1 MWKLTQSYLIG
12 QITFMSDVKHIRLSK
27 SCVGEEEKSALAR
40 VIDAGYLGMGQEV
53 QLFESELK
61 AYMGTDLDIVCV
73 STGTAALH
81 LALAC
86 LDIGS
91 GDEVL
96 VPSITYVAS
105 FQAISATGATPVACD
120 VDEATGF
127 IDLADA
133 RRRITSN
140 TRAIMPVHYASDS
153 QNMGALY
160 EFAKNFQ
167 LRVIEDA
174 AHSFGCKRD
183 GSLIG
188 CTGDVICFSFDGIK
202 NITSGEGGAV
212 VTSDSKLSQRIKDAR
227 LLAVEKDTEKRY
239 KGERSWDLDV
249 RHQGFR
255 YHMSNLMAA
264 IGREQLKKVDT
275 FSSHRRVCAS
285 RYLENLKNI
294 SGLVFLDLD
303 YKNIVPHIFPVRVTN
318 GRRDKLIE
326 VLRADNIECGIH
338 YMPNH
343 LLKFFSIKYALP
355 KAEKLGLELLS
366 LPLHAGL
373 TEGEQDVVID
383 KVKSFFRSII

>member
-1 MWKLTQSYLIG
+1 VST
-12 QITFMSDVKHIRLSK
+12 IRLSK
-27 SCVGEEEKSALAR
+27 SLVGDEEKSALAR
-40 VIDAGYLGMGQEV
+40 VIDDGYLGMGQEV
-53 QLFESELK
+53 QHFERELR
-61 AYMGTDLDIVCV
+61 AYIGTELDVVCV

-86 LDIGS
+86 LDIGP

-105 FQAISATGATPVACD
+105 FQAISATGAAPVACD
-120 VDEATGF
+120 VDGVSGF
-127 IDLADA
+127 IDLVDA
-133 RRRITSN
+133 KRRLTPK
-140 TRAIMPVHYASDS
+140 TKAIMPVHYASDS
-153 QNMGALY
+153 QNMGKLY
-160 EFAKNFQ
+160 EFAKIHH

-174 AHSFGCKRD
+174 AHAFGCKRD

-188 CTGDVICFSFDGIK
+188 CVGDVICFSFDGIK

-212 VTSDSKLSQRIKDAR
+212 VTSDVKLSQRIKDAR

-264 IGREQLKKVDT
+264 IGREQLKKLDV
-275 FSSHRRVCAS
+275 FSSHRKVCAS
-285 RYLENLKNI
+285 RYLEKLKDI

-303 YKNIVPHIFPVRVTN
+303 YQNIVPHIFPVRVTD
-318 GRRDKLIE
+318 GRRDRLME
-326 VLRADNIECGIH
+326 ALRADNIECGIH

-343 LLKFFSIKYALP
+343 LLKFFSTDYRLP
-355 KAEKLGLELLS
+355 NAEKLGLELLS

-373 TEGEQDVVID
+373 TIEDQDIVI
-383 KVKSFFRSII
+383 VKMKNFFSHQ

>member
-1 MWKLTQSYLIG
+1 
-12 QITFMSDVKHIRLSK
+12 MSTIRLSK
-27 SCVGEEEKSALAR
+27 SVVGEEEKSALAR

-53 QLFESELK
+53 QLFENELK
-61 AYMGTDLDIVCV
+61 VYMGTELDVVCV

-86 LDIGS
+86 LDIGP

-120 VDEATGF
+120 VDEASGF
-127 IDLADA
+127 IDLVDA
-133 RRRITSN
+133 RGRITPN

-153 QNMGALY
+153 QNMGSVYA
-160 EFAKNFQ
+160 FAKIYQ

-188 CTGDVICFSFDGIK
+188 YMGDIICFSFDGIK

-227 LLAVEKDTEKRY
+227 LLSVEKDTEKRY
-239 KGERSWDLDV
+239 RGERSWDLDV

-264 IGREQLKKVDT
+264 IGREQLKKVDI

-285 RYLENLKNI
+285 RYLEGLKDIN
-294 SGLVFLDLD
+294 GLVFLDLD
-303 YKNIVPHIFPVRVTN
+303 YKNIVPHIFPVRIIN
-318 GRRDKLIE
+318 GQRDKLME
-326 VLRADNIECGIH
+326 VLRAENIECGIH

-343 LLKFFSIKYALP
+343 LLRFFSTKYPLP
-355 KAEKLGLELLS
+355 NAEKLGLELLS
-366 LPLHAGL
+366 LPLHADL
-373 TEGEQDVVID
+373 TKEDQGFVIAQ
-383 KVKSFFRSII
+383 VKSFLDR